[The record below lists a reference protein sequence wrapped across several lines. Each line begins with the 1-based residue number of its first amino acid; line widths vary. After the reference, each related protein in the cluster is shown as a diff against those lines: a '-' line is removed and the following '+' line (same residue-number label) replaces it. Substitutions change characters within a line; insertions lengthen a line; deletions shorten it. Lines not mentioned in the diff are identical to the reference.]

1 MNSNDQVLVFVKPIC
16 KNTDQTYEYDL
27 FFSNTPDI
35 VWGVD
40 WEVNTPGLVSS
51 DEITPDSTTYNKVI
65 RIKTTF
71 PLKTIQETYCYSMEY
86 AIARIIAL
94 SGEYMAVYTI
104 DPVTDSYMLFSS
116 KEYFDAIGSP
126 SEGKNFYTT
135 SIKEAEKVI
144 HPEDWNNFRRR
155 FKKKAIMDQ
164 IREKGSQPPYAAP
177 SWFFLWPDVKNRLRS
192 RVSNSGFLMAA
203 VFVEHLSAPALSIL
217 M

>member
-94 SGEYMAVYTI
+94 SWIDIENMEEY
-104 DPVTDSYMLFSS
+104 P
-116 KEYFDAIGSP
+116 
-126 SEGKNFYTT
+126 
-135 SIKEAEKVI
+135 
-144 HPEDWNNFRRR
+144 
-155 FKKKAIMDQ
+155 
-164 IREKGSQPPYAAP
+164 EKGRMVLY
-177 SWFFLWPDVKNRLRS
+177 FGDTFEHVKG
-192 RVSNSGFLMAA
+192 V
-203 VFVEHLSAPALSIL
+203 LSEFGIYL
-217 M
+217 